1 MPTSSA
7 PRPGG
12 NSDRDDDFRK
22 DPANAASGRPGW
34 YRWVVSFLLV
44 LLALATASLGA
55 LGGLGGAVIL
65 VPLLVL
71 TGTPAREAAPLGLLS
86 VASASMA
93 AGPRQLAELTVHHRI
108 GVSSETVASAGAVV
122 GALMSGAVSETLLTR
137 LLAVAALAAAV
148 ASLRGRDETHA
159 LAADDG
165 DGDGDLGERRGTLS
179 GTFRADGVVRR
190 YRARNLPGA
199 LAVMSLSGLVAGIA
213 GSGGGF
219 IKTPATSEIM
229 RVPVKVAA
237 ATTTFTTGITA
248 AAALIVFAAH
258 GRVNL
263 EHAGPVIAGS
273 LLGGQLGARLQAT
286 LDPSAIRRSLAAV
299 LVAVAVILFVGA

>member
-1 MPTSSA
+1 
-7 PRPGG
+7 
-12 NSDRDDDFRK
+12 
-22 DPANAASGRPGW
+22 
-34 YRWVVSFLLV
+34 VSFLLV
-44 LLALATASLGA
+44 LLAMATASLGA

-86 VASASMA
+86 VTSASMA

-108 GVSSETVASAGAVV
+108 GVTSETAASAGAIV
-122 GALMSGAVSETLLTR
+122 GALFSGAVGEALLTR
-137 LLAVAALAAAV
+137 LLAVAALAAAI

-159 LAADDG
+159 VVPASEGA
-165 DGDGDLGERRGTLS
+165 GDLGERRGTLS
-179 GTFRADGVVRR
+179 GTLRADGVVRR

-199 LAVMSLSGLVAGIA
+199 LAVMSLAGLVAGVA

-248 AAALIVFAAH
+248 ATALLVFAAH

-273 LLGGQLGARLQAT
+273 LVGGHVGALLQAT
-286 LDPSAIRRSLAAV
+286 LDPAVVRRALAA
-299 LVAVAVILFVGA
+299 LLLGVAVVLFFSA

>member
-1 MPTSSA
+1 MSL
-7 PRPGG
+7 
-12 NSDRDDDFRK
+12 
-22 DPANAASGRPGW
+22 
-34 YRWVVSFLLV
+34 LLV

-86 VASASMA
+86 VASLSMA
-93 AGPRQLAELTVHHRI
+93 AGPRQLAELTVHHRL
-108 GVSSETVASAGAVV
+108 GVTSETVASTGAVV
-122 GALMSGAVSETLLTR
+122 GALLSGAVGDTVLTR

-148 ASLRGRDETHA
+148 ASLRGRDEARAVTV
-159 LAADDG
+159 DDG
-165 DGDGDLGERRGTLS
+165 EGAGDLGERRGTLS

-199 LAVMSLSGLVAGIA
+199 LAVMSLAGFVAGIA
-213 GSGGGF
+213 GASGGF
-219 IKTPATSEIM
+219 IKTPATTEIM

-248 AAALIVFAAH
+248 AAALLVFAAH
-258 GRVNL
+258 GRVDL

-273 LLGGQLGARLQAT
+273 LLGGHLGARFQAT
-286 LDPSAIRRSLAAV
+286 LDPDVIRRAMAAV
-299 LVAVAVILFVGA
+299 LVAVAIVLFVGA

>member
-1 MPTSSA
+1 M
-7 PRPGG
+7 
-12 NSDRDDDFRK
+12 
-22 DPANAASGRPGW
+22 
-34 YRWVVSFLLV
+34 SFLLV
-44 LLALATASLGA
+44 LVAMATASLGA

-108 GVSSETVASAGAVV
+108 GVISETAASAGAIV
-122 GALMSGAVSETLLTR
+122 GALFSGAVGETVLTR
-137 LLAVAALAAAV
+137 LLGVVALAAAV
-148 ASLRGRDETHA
+148 ASLRGRDEAHA
-159 LAADDG
+159 AVPASEG
-165 DGDGDLGERRGTLS
+165 AGDLGERRGTLS

-199 LAVMSLSGLVAGIA
+199 LAVMSLAGVVAGVAGI
-213 GSGGGF
+213 SGGF

-248 AAALIVFAAH
+248 ATALLVFAAH
-258 GRVNL
+258 GRIDL

-273 LLGGQLGARLQAT
+273 LLGGHIGARLQAT
-286 LDPSAIRRSLAAV
+286 LDPTIVRRAMAGV
-299 LVAVAVILFVGA
+299 LLAVALVLLVGA

>member
-1 MPTSSA
+1 L
-7 PRPGG
+7 
-12 NSDRDDDFRK
+12 
-22 DPANAASGRPGW
+22 
-34 YRWVVSFLLV
+34 SFLLV

-93 AGPRQLAELTVHHRI
+93 AAPRQLTELTVHHRL
-108 GVSSETVASAGAVV
+108 GVTTETVASAAAII
-122 GALMSGAVSETLLTR
+122 GALLSGAVGEAVLTR
-137 LLAVAALAAAV
+137 FLAVVALAAAV
-148 ASLRGRDETHA
+148 ASLRGRDEIHA
-159 LAADDG
+159 VARDD

-199 LAVMSLSGLVAGIA
+199 LAVMSLAGFVAGIA
-213 GSGGGF
+213 GISGGF

-248 AAALIVFAAH
+248 AAALLVFAAH
-258 GRVNL
+258 GRIDL

-273 LLGGQLGARLQAT
+273 LLGGHLGARFQAS
-286 LDPSAIRRSLAAV
+286 LDPTVIRRSMAAV
-299 LVAVAVILFVGA
+299 LVAVAVVLLVGA